1 MSSEKKYDDHG
12 QRMTDCCG
20 AFATYGPDVNLD
32 NLDSVPLKCVDC
44 GRLTTKGEGDS
55 TEFRDGI
62 THDIWFARVML
73 MKMVDSAEEF

>member
-1 MSSEKKYDDHG
+1 MVSLPQSTHFSGTVSRY
-12 QRMTDCCG
+12 
-20 AFATYGPDVNLD
+20 LD
-32 NLDSVPLKCVDC
+32 TVPLKCVDC

-62 THDIWFARVML
+62 TYDIWFARVML

>member
-20 AFATYGPDVNLD
+20 VLATYGTDVEALPF
-32 NLDSVPLKCVDC
+32 LEGFACGAC

-62 THDIWFARVML
+62 TYDIWFARVML